1 MPLLPPISKPVPY
14 ISRAVADRVYG
25 LVRSGRDINEWT
37 DDEKVAFVNATHGAT
52 LFTEFKIDKALE
64 PLDDAKIRR
73 LLRQLRDEGEECA
86 KKWHRCYKSLAAI
99 LSGDVT
105 IEELTSVRD
114 IFGFDEWLKFIFE
127 GRMAWMMYHD
137 VLRSA
142 FLPLT
147 FPADIVP
154 LKYFEQ
160 TLGVWDRNKT
170 NSQLYDILVE
180 SAKHHLT
187 NGGPLGVIIVQNA
200 VFRIVA
206 NCGAPYNGAA
216 YTRASDTE
224 IKSSSLLLKSIYSDT
239 SLVPSTDAWIT
250 LLFTQA
256 QSLCNILDYE
266 EEEEDEDYDVQP
278 DIVEMSFCRV
288 CEHFARDNGPDS
300 PVPACACVGRLHLDD
315 CLFLMRKNVPIPSD
329 FWIRCAYHNQWR
341 LAHFL
346 HVHKPESFELNIPA
360 SAFRKAIEYNRLG
373 FVKFLVQYG
382 YFTRSDVP
390 LRADLSTE
398 MREYLGVAGGK
409 KRRRDALASAQE
421 ALDELK
427 QDMPENTYLRLCARF
442 QEAFNQ

>member
-14 ISRAVADRVYG
+14 TTHDEADRVYG

-37 DDEKVAFVNATHGAT
+37 DDEKVAFVNASHGAA
-52 LFTEFKIDKALE
+52 LFTEFKIYQALE

-73 LLRQLRDEGEECA
+73 LLRQLRDEDEECA
-86 KKWHRCYKSLAAI
+86 KKWHSCSKSVKAI

-105 IEELTSVRD
+105 EEELTSVRD
-114 IFGFDEWLKFIFE
+114 VFGFDEWLEFVFE
-127 GRMAWMMYHD
+127 ERMVLTMYHD
-137 VLRSA
+137 VLGSA

-147 FPADIVP
+147 FPEDIVP
-154 LKYFEQ
+154 LKYFQQ
-160 TLGVWDRNKT
+160 TLEVWDANKA
-170 NSQLYDILVE
+170 NSQLYDILVK
-180 SAKHHLT
+180 SAKHHLI
-187 NGGPLGVIIVQNA
+187 NGGPLGANIVQNA

-206 NCGAPYNGAA
+206 ICGTPCFGAPYK
-216 YTRASDTE
+216 RVSHTE
-224 IKSSSLLLKSIYSDT
+224 IASCSLLLRLIYSDT
-239 SLVPSTDAWIT
+239 GLVPSTDAWIT

-266 EEEEDEDYDVQP
+266 DEEDEDDDVQP
-278 DIVEMSFCRV
+278 DIVEMSFCSV
-288 CEHFARDNGPDS
+288 CEDFVRDDGPES
-300 PVPACACVGRLHLDD
+300 PVPACACVRRLHTDD
-315 CLFLMRKNVPIPSD
+315 CLFLMQKNVPIPNE
-329 FWIRCAYHNQWR
+329 FWNRCAYHNQWR

-346 HVHKPESFELNIPA
+346 HARKPESFELNIPA